1 MRITTGMVLA
11 GALLVAGCKSKTD
24 ANAENFSA
32 ALNAY
37 YSAHSECL
45 FKDGT
50 RFPYETSDKAR
61 EKQMDA
67 LVKMHMLTVEVEQSI
82 RVARYATTDTGAK
95 VAPGFCYGHR
105 VVTNVDG
112 FTPVATANGFPETTV
127 SYHYKME
134 DVPVWAKSAEVQA
147 AFPEMAQA
155 TGGGGEGKTIL
166 ARSAVGWSVP
176 D

>member
-1 MRITTGMVLA
+1 MTAAMMLA
-11 GALLVAGCKSKTD
+11 GVLLLAACNSKTD

-32 ALNAY
+32 ALNDY
-37 YSAHSECL
+37 FSAHSDCL

-61 EKQMDA
+61 ERQMDA

-82 RVARYATTDTGAK
+82 HVARYAVTDTGAK
-95 VAPGFCYGHR
+95 VAPAFCYGHR
-105 VVTNVDG
+105 VTTVDG

-147 AFPEMAQA
+147 AFPEMARA
-155 TGGGGEGKTIL
+155 TGGGGEAKTVL

>member
-1 MRITTGMVLA
+1 MRKLCLMVCAGVLLA
-11 GALLVAGCKSKTD
+11 GCSSKTD
-24 ANAENFSA
+24 ANAENFTA
-32 ALNAY
+32 AVNDF
-37 YSAHSECL
+37 YSTHSECL

-50 RFPYETSDKAR
+50 RFPYETSDAAR
-61 EKQMDA
+61 RKQMDA
-67 LVKMHMLTVEVEQSI
+67 LVTMHMLSVEVEQSI
-82 RVARYATTDTGAK
+82 HVARYATTDTGAK

-105 VVTNVDG
+105 VVTTLDG

-147 AFPEMAQA
+147 AFPELARQTSGA
-155 TGGGGEGKTIL
+155 AEGKTVL

-176 D
+176 N